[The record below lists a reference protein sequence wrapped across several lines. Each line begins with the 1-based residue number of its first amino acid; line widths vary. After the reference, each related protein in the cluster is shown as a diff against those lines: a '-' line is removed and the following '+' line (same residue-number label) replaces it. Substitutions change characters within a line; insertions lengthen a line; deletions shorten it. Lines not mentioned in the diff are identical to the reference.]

1 MRRAVRRALA
11 LLLDRAPLALFAL
24 AAALTAFGLGMFVE
38 RTEAWPYRLV
48 ADAITTARTLRSS
61 AVEGEHPVLRF
72 AALVDTPPQRAASE
86 RVRFHGADALADRVL
101 FGGEQGHFAELC
113 PETDGCLA
121 VEYAVAGEAVRAV
134 PYRVDDIAR
143 SPIAERP
150 YEHVAGFSF
159 REHAYVGGMDR
170 YPNGD
175 LLVTFQF
182 EHSHP
187 YGGGVARIGG
197 DGRPL
202 WYRKDYSHH
211 WPAIL
216 ADGRAL
222 VPTLRVAEEPIALA
236 WEAGDFLAGC
246 EDRSLLVDY
255 VQVLDG
261 GGAVVEEIDVLGALL
276 ASPWAPL
283 LSENTAECWDL
294 LHLNYAHEA
303 GADAGG
309 VPGLAPGDLVVS
321 FRNLSAFGVLDGRT
335 RELKRLVR
343 GAFRRQHAVRHLEGS
358 RFVMFDNGNE
368 LRRASR
374 LLIVDLATGEET
386 TVFPNAA
393 TPERFRADTFSII
406 AGHVSLSPDRE
417 RAIVTFFGPRTA
429 FEVRLADGALLTEF
443 APLHDVRRFPQFPE
457 ERAQKSA
464 RYKLRGIYYVG
475 D

>member
-1 MRRAVRRALA
+1 MRRALA
-11 LLLDRAPLALFAL
+11 RLLDRAPAALFAL

-38 RTEAWPYRLV
+38 RSEVWPYRLV
-48 ADAITTARTLRSS
+48 ADAITTARTLRAS
-61 AVEGEHPVLRF
+61 AIEGEDPVLRF
-72 AALVDTPPQRAASE
+72 AALADTPPERAAAE
-86 RVRFHGADALADRVL
+86 RIRFHAADGLADAVL

-113 PETDGCLA
+113 PRTDGCLA
-121 VEYAVAGEAVRAV
+121 VEYAGAGEAVRAV

-159 REHAYVGGMDR
+159 RDHAYVGGMAR

-211 WPAIL
+211 WPVIL
-216 ADGRAL
+216 ESGRAL
-222 VPTLRVAEEPIALA
+222 VPTLRVAGEPIALD
-236 WEAGDFLAGC
+236 WEAGGFLAGC
-246 EDRSLLVDY
+246 EDEPVLVDY

-261 GGAVVEEIDVLGALL
+261 EGAVVEEIDVLGALL

-283 LSENTAECWDL
+283 LSQNTNECEDL
-294 LHLNYAHEA
+294 LHLNYVHEVGEDVA
-303 GADAGG
+303 A
-309 VPGLAPGDLVVS
+309 VPGVAAGDLVAS
-321 FRNLSAFGVLDGRT
+321 FRNLSAFAILDGRT

-343 GAFRRQHAVRHLEGS
+343 GSFWRQHAVRHFEGS

-374 LLIVDLATGEET
+374 LLILDLATGEET

-393 TPERFRADTFSII
+393 TPERFRGLFSII

-417 RAIVTFFGPRTA
+417 RAIVTFFGPRAA

-457 ERAQKSA
+457 ERAQQSA
-464 RYKLRGIYYVG
+464 RYKPRGVYYAA